1 MRSDKRVKSEQ
12 KASQLDMVSQ
22 VVALNNMQGTINRL
36 TDVFEKLMV
45 PPQEAAVGW
54 RGDALQQLQERDDGF
69 TREEKITL
77 IRIFEE
83 RPNHIDTY
91 LALTKDDIRKGWMH
105 SLLITAAAG
114 VST

>member
-1 MRSDKRVKSEQ
+1 MRSDKKVKSEQ
-12 KASQLDMVSQ
+12 KASWLDMVSQ

-36 TDVFEKLMV
+36 TDVFEKSMV
-45 PPQEAAVGW
+45 PPQEAAVGR
-54 RGDALQQLQERDDGF
+54 RGDTLQQLQERDDGF
-69 TREEKITL
+69 GREEKITL

-91 LALTKDDIRKGWMH
+91 LALTKDDIRQGWMR
-105 SLLITAAAG
+105 SLLTMAAVG